1 MDSSE
6 QISLSEPPESLF
18 TPRDD
23 ERVLAVID
31 DPSQVTAAI
40 QDLVREGYS
49 QENIVV
55 LCGAEGA
62 ARLEASDRRRGLLG
76 GLYRFAERVL
86 GEEPEERERY
96 ARELAAGRFL
106 IAVPADESRKSH
118 VAELLARHGA
128 HDMEHFGRYYGEPLG
143 SEGDIVSGDEVR
155 APDSPNAPS

>member
-1 MDSSE
+1 MDASD
-6 QISLSEPPESLF
+6 QISLSEPPESLL

-23 ERVLAVID
+23 DRVVAVMD

-40 QDLVREGYS
+40 EDLVKEGYS
-49 QENIVV
+49 QEAIVV

-62 ARLEASDRRRGLLG
+62 ARLEATDRRRGLLG

-86 GEEPEERERY
+86 GDEPEERERY

-118 VAELLARHGA
+118 VAEVLARHGG
-128 HDMEHFGRYYGEPLG
+128 HDMEHFGRYHGEPLG
-143 SEGDIVSGDEVR
+143 SQGETVSGDEVR
-155 APDSPNAPS
+155 APDSP

>member
-1 MDSSE
+1 MDTSD
-6 QISLSEPPESLF
+6 QISLSEPPDSLL

-23 ERVLAVID
+23 DRVLAVID

-40 QDLVREGYS
+40 EDLVRDGY
-49 QENIVV
+49 NRDDIVV

-118 VAELLARHGA
+118 VAQVLARHGA
-128 HDMEHFGRYYGEPLG
+128 HDMEHFGRYHGEPLG
-143 SEGDIVSGDEVR
+143 SHREVVSGEEVR
-155 APDSPNAPS
+155 APDSP